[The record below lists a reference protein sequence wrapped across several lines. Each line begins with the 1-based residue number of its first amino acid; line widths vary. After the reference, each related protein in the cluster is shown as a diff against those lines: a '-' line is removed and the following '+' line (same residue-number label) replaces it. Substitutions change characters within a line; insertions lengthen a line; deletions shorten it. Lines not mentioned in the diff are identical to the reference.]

1 MGPGNADKCA
11 GTVLWFSKSHG
22 FIKPDDGG
30 EDIFVHGSDIFQKY
44 ANDGDRVLYDIGTL
58 KGRPKAVA
66 VEIVDGGAKARKPK
80 ADKPGKADKP
90 ARRAKPAAA
99 AAPAGGPRYRG
110 VCKWFNSKNMHGFI
124 TPSESHAL
132 DPGETDVF
140 CYAEDLAP
148 GTTHADLTTGDPVE
162 YGLGTTKSG
171 RVKAVAVA
179 RLDAKVRARPP
190 KPPAKA
196 RGAAPAAP
204 PPPPAPPPPSLDA
217 DARAAL
223 AALEPATRAKILGK
237 LAGESSVRNPSA
249 YVSRAA
255 RNHQPVRDPGA
266 YGARPAP
273 RGPRSAPPRSAPP
286 RSAPA
291 PARPAM
297 RPEALARAES
307 DQLARALAESAA
319 EYEAQQRANASERE
333 FEAAF
338 DDGAPPEPA
347 PDALDAFL
355 RAVGMGQYAP
365 NLRAE
370 EIETVEDL
378 ALLSADD
385 LVEAGFPRDDAAILA
400 RVVAGR

>member
-1 MGPGNADKCA
+1 MGPANPDKCA

-44 ANDGDRVLYDIGTL
+44 ANDGDRVLYDVGTL

-90 ARRAKPAAA
+90 ARRAKPAAAA

-148 GTTHADLTTGDPVE
+148 GTTHADMTTGDPVE

-171 RVKAVAVA
+171 RVKAVDVA

-204 PPPPAPPPPSLDA
+204 PAPPPTPPSLDA

-223 AALEPATRAKILGK
+223 AALEPATRAKI
-237 LAGESSVRNPSA
+237 SA
-249 YVSRAA
+249 RG
-255 RNHQPVRDPGA
+255 RDL
-266 YGARPAP
+266 R
-273 RGPRSAPPRSAPP
+273 RGTS
-286 RSAPA
+286 
-291 PARPAM
+291 
-297 RPEALARAES
+297 
-307 DQLARALAESAA
+307 LARALAESAA

-338 DDGAPPEPA
+338 DDGAPPDPA

-385 LVEAGFPRDDAAILA
+385 L
-400 RVVAGR
+400 

>member
-1 MGPGNADKCA
+1 MGPANADKCA

-90 ARRAKPAAA
+90 ARRAKPPAAA

-179 RLDAKVRARPP
+179 RLAVP
-190 KPPAKA
+190 KPNLQPDFNVSVFECFDTSSSALL
-196 RGAAPAAP
+196 RE
-204 PPPPAPPPPSLDA
+204 LD
-217 DARAAL
+217 
-223 AALEPATRAKILGK
+223 
-237 LAGESSVRNPSA
+237 ESDRSVQKS
-249 YVSRAA
+249 
-255 RNHQPVRDPGA
+255 
-266 YGARPAP
+266 
-273 RGPRSAPPRSAPP
+273 
-286 RSAPA
+286 
-291 PARPAM
+291 
-297 RPEALARAES
+297 AES
-307 DQLARALAESAA
+307 TS
-319 EYEAQQRANASERE
+319 
-333 FEAAF
+333 
-338 DDGAPPEPA
+338 
-347 PDALDAFL
+347 
-355 RAVGMGQYAP
+355 
-365 NLRAE
+365 
-370 EIETVEDL
+370 I
-378 ALLSADD
+378 
-385 LVEAGFPRDDAAILA
+385 
-400 RVVAGR
+400 

>member
-1 MGPGNADKCA
+1 MGPANPDKCA

-44 ANDGDRVLYDIGTL
+44 ANDGDRVLYDVGTL

-90 ARRAKPAAA
+90 ARRAKPAAAA

-148 GTTHADLTTGDPVE
+148 GTTHADMTTGDPVE

-171 RVKAVAVA
+171 RVKAAGAAA
-179 RLDAKVRARPP
+179 RRQARARPG
-190 KPPAKA
+190 
-196 RGAAPAAP
+196 R
-204 PPPPAPPPPSLDA
+204 LR
-217 DARAAL
+217 RA
-223 AALEPATRAKILGK
+223 
-237 LAGESSVRNPSA
+237 
-249 YVSRAA
+249 
-255 RNHQPVRDPGA
+255 PGA
-266 YGARPAP
+266 
-273 RGPRSAPPRSAPP
+273 RGPRSAPPRA
-286 RSAPA
+286 A
-291 PARPAM
+291 ARAAR
-297 RPEALARAES
+297 RPGGDAARRRAES

-338 DDGAPPEPA
+338 DDGAPPDPA